1 MRYRPASMS
10 DSTAPSSRAITVT
23 VLVAAL
29 GYFVDIYD
37 LLLFTIVRVQS
48 LRDLG
53 VSAAASLDQGLELL
67 SIQMVGLLVGGLAWG
82 VLGDKKGRLSVLF
95 GSILL
100 YSLANLANAFV
111 QSVEAYRWLR
121 FIAGVGL
128 AGELGAAVTL
138 VSEMMPARSRG
149 YGTAVVAG
157 VGLLGAVAA
166 ALVARNFAWRH
177 AYLIGAGLGFALLAL
192 RVRMFESGMFD
203 RAQASD
209 APRGDVTMLVS
220 PPARLFKY
228 LRCILIGI
236 PIWYVVGILVAAAP
250 EFARAFRSP
259 DAATIT
265 SGDAVLFAYVGLA
278 LGDLSS
284 GSLSQY
290 IGSRRKVVAGFLAVT
305 AAAVAVYLTQSEPS
319 KAGFYAVCGAM
330 GFGIGYWAVFVTVG
344 AEQFGT
350 NLRATV
356 ATSVP
361 NFVRGSVPLLTASF
375 KYLRAHG
382 MTLVGSAAVLG
393 AACMLIA
400 LASLWGLDET
410 HGKELDYTE

>member
-1 MRYRPASMS
+1 MS

-37 LLLFTIVRVQS
+37 LLLFTIVRVKS
-48 LRDLG
+48 LQDLG
-53 VSAAASLDQGLELL
+53 VPLAQSLDQGLELL
-67 SIQMVGLLVGGLAWG
+67 SIQMAGLLFGGLAWG

-203 RAQASD
+203 RALASE
-209 APRGDVTMLVS
+209 APRGDVRMLVS

-236 PIWYVVGILVAAAP
+236 PIWYVVGILVGSAP
-250 EFARAFRSP
+250 EFARALRSP

-278 LGDLSS
+278 VGDLSS
-284 GSLSQY
+284 GSLSQF
-290 IGSRRKVVAGFLAVT
+290 IGSRRKVVAGFLAIT
-305 AAAVAVYLTQSEPS
+305 AAAVAWYLTQSEPS
-319 KAGFYAVCGAM
+319 RAGFYAACGAL

-393 AACMLIA
+393 AACMAIA

>member
-1 MRYRPASMS
+1 MS
-10 DSTAPSSRAITVT
+10 DTKGVSARAITVT
-23 VLVAAL
+23 VIVAAL

-53 VSAAASLDQGLELL
+53 VPAAASLDQGLELN
-67 SIQMVGLLVGGLAWG
+67 SWQMVGLMVGGVVWG
-82 VLGDKKGRLSVLF
+82 VLGDKRGRLSVMF

-111 QSVEAYRWLR
+111 HSVDAYRWLR
-121 FIAGVGL
+121 LVAGIGL

-149 YGTAVVAG
+149 YGTAIVAG

-166 ALVARNFAWRH
+166 ALVGRTLPWRT
-177 AYLIGAGLGFALLAL
+177 AYLIGAGLGFGLLVL
-192 RVRMFESGMFD
+192 RVQMFESGMFD
-203 RAQASD
+203 RVQASE
-209 APRGDVTMLVS
+209 ARRGDVTMLLH

-236 PIWYVVGILVAAAP
+236 PIWYVVGILVGAAP
-250 EFARAFRSP
+250 ELARALGAP
-259 DAATIT
+259 AAAAIT
-265 SGDAVLFAYVGLA
+265 PGDAVLFTYVGLVA
-278 LGDLSS
+278 GDLAS
-284 GSLSQY
+284 GFLSQA
-290 IGSRRKVVAGFLAVT
+290 IGSRRRVVAGFLALT
-305 AAAVAVYLTQSEPS
+305 AAAVAHYLTQSAPS
-319 KAGFYAVCGAM
+319 RSGFYAACVAL

-361 NFVRGSVPLLTASF
+361 NFVRGSVPLLAGSF
-375 KYLRAHG
+375 KLLRAKG
-382 MTLVGSAAVLG
+382 MSLVGSAAVLG
-393 AACMLIA
+393 AACLAVA
-400 LASLWGLDET
+400 LAALWGLEET

>member
-1 MRYRPASMS
+1 MSETKGAS
-10 DSTAPSSRAITVT
+10 PRAVTVT
-23 VLVAAL
+23 VIVAAL

-53 VSAAASLDQGLELL
+53 VSPAASLDQGLELL
-67 SIQMVGLLVGGLAWG
+67 SIQMWGLLAGGLAWG
-82 VLGDKKGRLSVLF
+82 VLGDKRGRLSVLF
-95 GSILL
+95 GSILM
-100 YSLANLANAFV
+100 YSLANLANAYV
-111 QSVEAYRWLR
+111 HSVEAYRWLR
-121 FIAGVGL
+121 FVAGVGL

-166 ALVARNFAWRH
+166 ALVGRNLPWRT

-203 RAQASD
+203 RAQASE
-209 APRGDVTMLVS
+209 AKRGDVTMLLA
-220 PPARLFKY
+220 PPARLLKY

-236 PIWYVVGILVAAAP
+236 PIWYVVGILVGAAP
-250 EFARAFRSP
+250 EFARAFGAP
-259 DAATIT
+259 EAASIT
-265 SGDAVLFAYVGLA
+265 PGDAVLFTYVGLVV
-278 LGDLSS
+278 GDLSS
-284 GSLSQY
+284 GSLSQL
-290 IGSRRKVVAGFLAVT
+290 IGSRRRVVAGFLAVT
-305 AAAVAVYLTQSEPS
+305 AAAVAYYLTQSAPS
-319 KAGFYAVCGAM
+319 KMGFYAACGAM

-361 NFVRGSVPLLTASF
+361 NFVRGSVPLLSAAF
-375 KYLRAHG
+375 KLLRARG
-382 MTLVGSAAVLG
+382 VSLVGSAAVLG
-393 AACMLIA
+393 AACFAIA
-400 LASLWGLDET
+400 LAALWGLDET
-410 HGKELDYTE
+410 HGKDLDYTEPTDVA

>member
-1 MRYRPASMS
+1 MS

-67 SIQMVGLLVGGLAWG
+67 SFQMVGLLVGGLAWG

-111 QSVEAYRWLR
+111 HSVEAYRWLR

-166 ALVARNFAWRH
+166 ALIARNFAWRH

-278 LGDLSS
+278 VGDLSS
-284 GSLSQY
+284 GSLSQF

-375 KYLRAHG
+375 KYLRNHG